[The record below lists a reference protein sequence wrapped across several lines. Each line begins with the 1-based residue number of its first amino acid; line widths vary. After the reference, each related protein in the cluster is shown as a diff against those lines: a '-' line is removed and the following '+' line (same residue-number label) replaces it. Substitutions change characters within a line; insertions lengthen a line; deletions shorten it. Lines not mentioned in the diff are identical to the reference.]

1 MQQNQNKPAPGDR
14 THRERHGAQGAKQMQ
29 TNTTN
34 LDPGPTRS
42 TGTAMLMGILA
53 ALLVLPVV
61 AAEQDDEAVEFEW
74 TRAML
79 DIIEAGDAERGAELA
94 QKSKCSKCHGDAGIA
109 EDDETPS
116 IAGQVPAY
124 HFKQLLQYK
133 TKERD
138 SRDMYKKV
146 RRMELADFADLAA
159 YYATLDPEPPADP
172 GEPPLLVTRG
182 DRDRLLLPC
191 QVCHGENGEGMG
203 MQVPALAGQKI
214 DHFVETMIAF
224 RDGDRENDDFGL
236 MRFIAGQLSEDEIT
250 AVAAHY
256 AAERMPEDEDE
267 DD

>member
-1 MQQNQNKPAPGDR
+1 MQQNQNKPAQGDR

-34 LDPGPTRS
+34 LDPGPTRP

-124 HFKQLLQYK
+124 HFKQPCLSGCLPPPSGIACADAK
-133 TKERD
+133 RCLTRLDDAEVPSRLPAHFPERSCL
-138 SRDMYKKV
+138 SRLSL
-146 RRMELADFADLAA
+146 RA
-159 YYATLDPEPPADP
+159 
-172 GEPPLLVTRG
+172 PLFQ
-182 DRDRLLLPC
+182 RLR
-191 QVCHGENGEGMG
+191 
-203 MQVPALAGQKI
+203 VPSLWRHWRALS
-214 DHFVETMIAF
+214 
-224 RDGDRENDDFGL
+224 L
-236 MRFIAGQLSEDEIT
+236 
-250 AVAAHY
+250 
-256 AAERMPEDEDE
+256 
-267 DD
+267 